1 MVFINVFIWCIVGYV
16 LGKFFIKL
24 HEILTYKKDKPNPLD
39 PFPVEVTL
47 VYKYILL
54 AGIVCT
60 LVLFTK
66 YITLPLIKY
75 TIDLIRSLF

>member
-16 LGKFFIKL
+16 LRKFFIKL

-47 VYKYILL
+47 VYKYILV
-54 AGIVCT
+54 AGIVCA
-60 LVLFTK
+60 LVLSTK

-75 TIDLIRSLF
+75 MIDLIRSLF